1 MINVQIQKKNLTHL
15 QPVLLFKDSSVMV
28 SDRSRRSSKRDR
40 IFLSI
45 ADRSKFDHRSSP
57 RAGANPLSQ
66 PGASA
71 AAGPFSTQPPGPRSV
86 GCFSALLAR
95 PVPLHFCAD
104 CRIAIQARGKNGAG
118 WALCSRLEK
127 QPTDLRRNQRDL
139 GDGALG
145 CDNP

>member
-57 RAGANPLSQ
+57 RAGANPRSQ

-71 AAGPFSTQPPGPRSV
+71 AAGPFSTQTPRAAV
-86 GCFSALLAR
+86 GWLFFCVARSAR
-95 PVPLHFCAD
+95 PAPFLRRLQNSHTST
-104 CRIAIQARGKNGAG
+104 RQNGAG
-118 WALCSRLEK
+118 WALRSRLEK